1 MAPFLT
7 NYQLGKTLGIGT
19 LGKVKIAKHTET
31 GETVAIKIY
40 NKRKAVN
47 LDMLQ
52 QIKMEIATMKLLKHP
67 NVVRLYEVIGTPS
80 DIYVILEYLRGGNL
94 SDKIVEHGRMNED
107 EARYYFQQLI
117 NAVDY
122 CHSRGIYHRD
132 LKPKNLLLDASGNL
146 KVTDFVWSALAQQ
159 VEADGLLHTKCGTT
173 NYAAPEVLSD
183 KGYDGAAADLWSCGV
198 ILFEL
203 LAGYMP
209 FDDSNRMNLLGRI
222 KAAEFTCPSW
232 LSLDTKRLIHRL
244 LDPDRSTRITLP
256 ELLNDEWFKKDFKQP
271 EFLEKEETNFDDV
284 EAAFQVSEEE
294 VGASLLAHKAAL
306 QFLEGIQNYRLEEIL
321 SATNNFSDGNLITEG
336 RLGKVYKGQ
345 HLQYGNLVNFSVRRL
360 DRNYGQGDE
369 FETEISMLKSL
380 QHKNIVSFFWLFD
393 EDNEKIIIYK
403 QSVHGTLDQHLND
416 PTLTWSQR
424 LQICLGVAN
433 ALNYI
438 HYDLIHCDI
447 SSSKIFLDNNWEPK
461 MYGFELSTKYPQS
474 WRHRLLFFRY
484 FGNIN
489 MTPKYDVCSFGV
501 LLFEVLC
508 GRKPTITN
516 DGVQD
521 ELDKIINPDLRK
533 QMDPQSLELFTDI
546 TYKCLNQQLVQRPT
560 MDHIVKE
567 LEEVLELQLKHAN
580 LEHSIAADGGTSSN
594 NSKIEFLKIPLRE
607 IRRAT
612 NDFDEAGSV
621 GCGGYGIVYKAKLDV
636 LDIQSLSSLE
646 GKCKDELR
654 KINKTVAIKRIF
666 SREDEQGKQGFLTE
680 IELLTSCK
688 HSNIVSLLGFSREAR
703 EMILVYEY
711 AFKGSLSDYLG
722 SNSKTVTLTWAQR
735 LQICLDIA
743 HGINYLHTNTEG
755 KPRII
760 HRDIKSENI
769 LLDENLNAK
778 IADFGLSKF
787 HPMKQQ
793 ASTIYTKNIAGTE
806 VYMDPEYLTTFKYK
820 KESDIYSFG
829 VVLFEVLSGR
839 MAYDPIYLG
848 EYDMGLAPIARRRF
862 NEGTLKELI
871 DPKMLE
877 GDDDHIFT
885 LNRGPN
891 QDSLDTY
898 SKIAYQCLAETQ
910 GKRPTMEVIIKELQ
924 NALNLQGDTMELSR
938 FELSDIVLA
947 TENFAETYCIGVD
960 SNGMVYK
967 AELEHFG
974 NDSSLETQGKD
985 NGEPSKK
992 RITVAIKRITSRK
1005 GVQGKEGFF
1014 SELEMR
1020 ARYKHPNIVSLLG
1033 FCDEG
1038 DEMIL
1043 VYEHASEGSLGDCL
1057 KNVSNMNNLTWTH
1070 RLQLCLEIAR
1080 GLDHLHTKMDILH
1093 GDISSPNILL
1103 DKNKAAKIAYFGI
1116 SKLHPTNQEAG
1127 VKVFR
1132 DPEYETTDPGYET
1145 WDPEYET
1152 TGELKRESD
1161 VFSFGVVLFE
1171 IFSWKLAYDPGY
1183 VVVNDKRLARQSINI
1198 DGMIQRLIDP
1208 KLKEETDKITS
1219 NGGPD
1224 KGSLYAFFK
1233 VACRCVGEASQLPM
1247 ATVIKELERALHL
1260 HNKSTNPDENKE

>member
-1 MAPFLT
+1 MDPFMT

-31 GETVAIKIY
+31 GETLAIKIY

-94 SDKIVEHGRMNED
+94 LDKIVEHGRMNED

-122 CHSRGIYHRD
+122 CHSRGVYHRD

-159 VEADGLLHTKCGTT
+159 VEANGLLHTKGGTT

-271 EFLEKEETNFDDV
+271 EFMEKEETNFDDV

-321 SATNNFSDGNLITEG
+321 SATNNFSGGNLITEG

-345 HLQYGNLVNFSVRRL
+345 RLQYGNLVNFSVRRL
-360 DRNYGQGDE
+360 DRKYGQGDE

-380 QHKNIVSFFWLFD
+380 QHKNIVSFFWLCD

-416 PTLTWSQR
+416 PTLTWSRR

-516 DGVQD
+516 EGVQD
-521 ELDKIINPDLRK
+521 ELDKIINPNLRK
-533 QMDPQSLELFTDI
+533 QMDTQSLELFTDI

-621 GCGGYGIVYKAKLDV
+621 GCGGYGIVYKANLDV

-666 SREDEQGKQGFLTE
+666 SREDEQ
-680 IELLTSCK
+680 
-688 HSNIVSLLGFSREAR
+688 
-703 EMILVYEY
+703 
-711 AFKGSLSDYLG
+711 
-722 SNSKTVTLTWAQR
+722 
-735 LQICLDIA
+735 
-743 HGINYLHTNTEG
+743 
-755 KPRII
+755 
-760 HRDIKSENI
+760 
-769 LLDENLNAK
+769 
-778 IADFGLSKF
+778 
-787 HPMKQQ
+787 
-793 ASTIYTKNIAGTE
+793 
-806 VYMDPEYLTTFKYK
+806 
-820 KESDIYSFG
+820 
-829 VVLFEVLSGR
+829 
-839 MAYDPIYLG
+839 
-848 EYDMGLAPIARRRF
+848 
-862 NEGTLKELI
+862 
-871 DPKMLE
+871 
-877 GDDDHIFT
+877 
-885 LNRGPN
+885 
-891 QDSLDTY
+891 
-898 SKIAYQCLAETQ
+898 ETQ

-1043 VYEHASEGSLGDCL
+1043 VYEHASKGSLGDCL
-1057 KNVSNMNNLTWTH
+1057 KNVGNMNNLTWTH

-1233 VACRCVGEASQLPM
+1233 VACRCVGEASQLPTM

>member
-360 DRNYGQGDE
+360 D
-369 FETEISMLKSL
+369 L
-380 QHKNIVSFFWLFD
+380 
-393 EDNEKIIIYK
+393 
-403 QSVHGTLDQHLND
+403 
-416 PTLTWSQR
+416 
-424 LQICLGVAN
+424 
-433 ALNYI
+433 
-438 HYDLIHCDI
+438 
-447 SSSKIFLDNNWEPK
+447 
-461 MYGFELSTKYPQS
+461 
-474 WRHRLLFFRY
+474 
-484 FGNIN
+484 
-489 MTPKYDVCSFGV
+489 
-501 LLFEVLC
+501 LC